1 MFLKAQLQ
9 NRTDDLWFLLKCLV
23 EEIQD
28 DVLLKLDKPFDFDKL
43 MLLASKERIPYVR
56 EKTKTLLG
64 KTTKELMSSLE
75 DEEISHIDKLAIKA
89 ALDTFRG
96 PREKITGKNPFLDR
110 LNEENKKFYDK
121 LERAGE
127 KEAADRKTEA
137 QKYIKRFKLK
147 DLSEKYPT
155 LSKLNKIPLY
165 AALFHAEKKL
175 KLKTKKEILNHLN
188 QAEKRRNVNFLS
200 SEQEKDLND
209 EIISQIKAIQDNTF
223 STNKTGLEIFEILE
237 KEKDV
242 KALKELLED
251 DDYKKFLKK
260 ISQKVKNRLSQK
272 VKIESI
278 VDSEGDKSDEEKEK
292 IAIEQNPRK
301 YFDMYQSI
309 ATLLDKISQD
319 PDIQESTKRKV
330 SQIRSVLDKRF
341 KEMQKDLGEQPKGEK
356 YFDLKVESAKEVP
369 KTTIDFW
376 NNLRGELVVIK
387 NNIEGKS
394 IEEIKDEG
402 GIRLKQLI
410 SSLLGLTSEGVVL
423 EIINNIILFDE
434 KNKKREFDWYQYK
447 FNNNTKKMQKIES
460 RYVSSSKGYKRLD
473 TAITAT
479 KELLTDGNKKSSL
492 LENINKIT
500 LFTGIKNPFS
510 DKKIASIARRSPK
523 EAKKRIKDI
532 SILYQGLKDFNVS
545 RSTIRKITKLK
556 GGTKKMR
563 SIIETIPINLSDTIF
578 GDGKAFDSLEN
589 YLLSW
594 NVISSAGNFFNEET
608 DKPEHIREGRDIG
621 LNITE
626 NSFNALLANIKREE
640 KKEAIGSENKEKL
653 KNMRDKANEI
663 AYELNKLSET
673 RFDKFIEE
681 AQKTNAIIKKAEA
694 SAKNLTRYAK
704 EYETSVKDLDNKIK
718 NYKLGDISLEKLKQM
733 KAQKLRAFTRTMNL
747 IEKPFKEVRT
757 LYDVEGKP
765 VFEEGTKKVKTEE
778 VTAKNFNERKDMRI
792 QFTKSLFKKRHG
804 IDLPTEEEI
813 NNYEKKQKEI
823 EAYSVL
829 LKDTISDHKEVV
841 KKVEEETEKQIELE
855 SKPIIGLATLSD
867 ERIKNLKNVIDKI
880 ELEKIPNKQMKI
892 DALKKLINIHTEEK
906 EKWLAMD
913 KEEKQNWYDTQIIGL
928 KTKEKDD

>member
-1 MFLKAQLQ
+1 MFVKAQLQ

-64 KTTKELMSSLE
+64 KPTKELMSSLE

-96 PREKITGKNPFLDR
+96 PREKITGKNPYLDR
-110 LNEENKKFYDK
+110 LNEKNKKFYDE
-121 LERAGE
+121 LEREGE
-127 KEAADRKTEA
+127 KAAADRKTEA

-147 DLSEKYPT
+147 NLSEKYPT

-165 AALFHAEKKL
+165 AALFHAEKRL
-175 KLKTKKEILNHLN
+175 ELKTKKEILNYLN
-188 QAEKRRNVNFLS
+188 QAEKRRNVKFLS
-200 SEQEKDLND
+200 PKQEKKLND
-209 EIISQIKAIQDNTF
+209 KIISQIKEIQDNTF

-237 KEKDV
+237 GEDKKGKVAV
-242 KALKELLED
+242 KALKELLQN
-251 DDYKKFLKK
+251 DDYEKFL
-260 ISQKVKNRLSQK
+260 NRLSQSI
-272 VKIESI
+272 KIESFI
-278 VDSEGDKSDEEKEK
+278 DSKGNKKKKEK
-292 IAIEQNPRK
+292 IAIEQTPRK
-301 YFDMYQSI
+301 YFDMYQII

-319 PDIQESTKRKV
+319 PNIKASTKRKV
-330 SQIRSVLDKRF
+330 SKIRSVLDKRF
-341 KEMQKDLGEQPKGEK
+341 KIMQKKVEDKRVDEK

-376 NNLRGELVVIK
+376 NDLRGELVRIK

-410 SSLLGLTSEGVVL
+410 SSLVGLASEGVVL

-434 KNKKREFDWYQYK
+434 KNKKKEFDWYQYK

-460 RYVSSSKGYKRLD
+460 RYASSSKGYERLD
-473 TAITAT
+473 NAITAT

-523 EAKKRIKDI
+523 EAKKRIQDI

-545 RSTIRKITKLK
+545 RSTIRKITKIK

-608 DKPEHIREGRDIG
+608 DKPEHTRKGRDIG

-626 NSFNALLANIKREE
+626 NSVDALLASLRREE

-663 AYELNKLSET
+663 ADELNKLSET
-673 RFDKFIEE
+673 KFDKFIEE

-694 SAKNLTRYAK
+694 SAKNLTKYAK
-704 EYETSVKDLDNKIK
+704 EYEASIKDLDNRIK
-718 NYKLGDISLEKLKQM
+718 NYKLGDTPLEKLKQM

-804 IDLPTEEEI
+804 VDLPTEEEI

-829 LKDTISDHKEVV
+829 LKDTIPEHKEVV

-867 ERIKNLKNVIDKI
+867 ERIENLKNVIDKI
-880 ELEKIPNKQMKI
+880 KLEKIPNKQMKI
-892 DALKKLINIHTEEK
+892 DALEKLINIHTEEK

-913 KEEKQNWYDTQIIGL
+913 KEEKQNWYETQIMGL

>member
-1 MFLKAQLQ
+1 MFIKAQLQ

-56 EKTKTLLG
+56 EKTKTLLE
-64 KTTKELMSSLE
+64 KPTKELMSSLE

-96 PREKITGKNPFLDR
+96 PREKITGKNPYLDKI
-110 LNEENKKFYDK
+110 NEKNKKFYDE
-121 LERAGE
+121 LERAG
-127 KEAADRKTEA
+127 KKAAADRKTEA

-147 DLSEKYPT
+147 NLSEKYPT

-165 AALFHAEKKL
+165 AALYNAGKTL

-188 QAEKRRNVNFLS
+188 QAEKRRDVRFLS
-200 SEQEKDLND
+200 PKQEKDLND
-209 EIISQIKAIQDNTF
+209 EIISQIKKIQDNTF

-237 KEKDV
+237 GKDNPETV
-242 KALKELLED
+242 KTLKELLQN
-251 DDYKKFLKK
+251 DDYKKFL
-260 ISQKVKNRLSQK
+260 NRLSQK

-278 VDSEGDKSDEEKEK
+278 VDSEEKDKEK

-301 YFDMYQSI
+301 YLDMYQSI

-319 PDIQESTKRKV
+319 PDIQPSTKRKV
-330 SQIRSVLDKRF
+330 PEIRSVLDKRF
-341 KEMQKDLGEQPKGEK
+341 KIMQEKVDEKKGEKKEK

-410 SSLLGLTSEGVVL
+410 SSLLGLASEGVVL
-423 EIINNIILFDE
+423 EIINNIILFGE
-434 KNKKREFDWYQYK
+434 KKKFDWYQYK

-460 RYVSSSKGYKRLD
+460 RYASSSKGYERLK
-473 TAITAT
+473 TAITST
-479 KELLTDGNKKSSL
+479 KELLTDENKKSSL

-523 EAKKRIKDI
+523 EAKKRIQDI
-532 SILYQGLKDFNVS
+532 SILYQGLKDFDVS

-594 NVISSAGNFFNEET
+594 NVISSAGNLFNEET

-626 NSFNALLANIKREE
+626 NSVNALLANIKREE

-663 AYELNKLSET
+663 ADELNKLSET

-718 NYKLGDISLEKLKQM
+718 NYKLGDIPLEKLKQM

-757 LYDVEGKP
+757 LYDMEGKP

-867 ERIKNLKNVIDKI
+867 ERIKNLKNVVDKI
-880 ELEKIPNKQMKI
+880 KLEKIPNKQMKI

-913 KEEKQNWYDTQIIGL
+913 KEEKQNWYETQIIGL